1 MRVGKLAG
9 DTTVLGG
16 GSLETGGHP
25 GIATALAVDDRVAVV
40 DIGSNSVRCVVFA
53 RAARSLLQLY
63 NDKAMC
69 SIGRGL
75 AMTGRLDPDGVVMAR
90 ANLKRFAAVIRGMGV
105 SRTICV
111 ATAATRDAADGPD
124 FVKAVI
130 EETGLD
136 VRVISGDEEARLSA
150 VGVMSS
156 IADAHGI
163 VGDLGGGSLELI
175 SLDHGRLGSHDTLP
189 LGPFRLMLEG
199 TPKQLADAIDA
210 QLDRLKWLKR
220 AGGGTFY
227 PVGGAWRAFARLHM
241 DHVNYPLRVIHHYR
255 IPPGEATRLAS
266 QIARGGDKATRLM
279 RAIPRRR
286 RETVPYAALVMDR
299 LIRRLKPQQVVFSAY
314 GLREGLLYD
323 RLSPSEQARDP
334 LIEACREMG
343 LLGARF
349 LVDGE
354 MLARWIAPLFPNGTL
369 AAARLRLAA
378 AWIGDIAGLEHPDY
392 RGEHAYMRVM
402 RMGAVGIDHPGRAFL
417 ALAVLA
423 RYEGDFV
430 QPLAA
435 DALKLLSLEEAAHAR
450 IVGRALRL
458 GYALA
463 PGGPAV
469 LDGVVLGVEDGRLSL
484 TRRIDHPLLQGEMID
499 SRVAEL
505 ADAVSKALALS
516 GPL

>member
-1 MRVGKLAG
+1 VSAARPAG
-9 DTTVLGG
+9 QAAILPPGSGG
-16 GSLETGGHP
+16 NP
-25 GIATALAVDDRVAVV
+25 GLATALADDDRVAVV

-53 RAARSLLQLY
+53 RAARSLMQLY

-75 AMTGRLDPDGVVMAR
+75 VTTGRLDPDGVVMAR

-105 SRTICV
+105 TRTICI
-111 ATAATRDAADGPD
+111 ATAAARDAIDGPD
-124 FVKAVI
+124 FVNAVI
-130 EETGLD
+130 AETGLD

-150 VGVMSS
+150 VGVVSS
-156 IADAHGI
+156 ISDAHGI
-163 VGDLGGGSLELI
+163 VGDLGGGSLELV
-175 SLDHGRLGSHDTLP
+175 SLDRGRLGSHDSLP
-189 LGPFRLMLEG
+189 LGPFRLIAEG

-210 QLDRLKWLKR
+210 QLDRLAWLR
-220 AGGGTFY
+220 DVRGGAFY

-255 IPPGEATRLAS
+255 IPARDATMLAS
-266 QIARGGDKATRLM
+266 QIARGGGKATRLM
-279 RAIPRRR
+279 RTIPRRR
-286 RETVPYAALVMDR
+286 RETLPYAALVMDR
-299 LIRRLKPQQVVFSAY
+299 LIRRLRPDQVVFSAY

-323 RLSPSEQARDP
+323 RLSMAEQARDP
-334 LIEACREMG
+334 LIEACRDMA

-354 MLARWIAPLFPNGTL
+354 MLARWIAPLFPNDTP

-378 AWIGDIAGLEHPDY
+378 AWVGDIAGLDHPDY
-392 RGEHAYMRVM
+392 RGEHAFMRVL
-402 RMGAVGIDHPGRAFL
+402 RMGGVGIDHPGRAFL

-430 QPLAA
+430 LPLAG
-435 DALKLLSLEEAAHAR
+435 DALKLLPPADAAAAR

-463 PGGPAV
+463 PGGAEV
-469 LDGVVLGVEDGRLSL
+469 LDGVSLSIEGGKL
-484 TRRIDHPLLQGEMID
+484 QFTRRIDHPLLQGEMID

-505 ADAVSKALALS
+505 AESVERAKTVV
-516 GPL
+516 